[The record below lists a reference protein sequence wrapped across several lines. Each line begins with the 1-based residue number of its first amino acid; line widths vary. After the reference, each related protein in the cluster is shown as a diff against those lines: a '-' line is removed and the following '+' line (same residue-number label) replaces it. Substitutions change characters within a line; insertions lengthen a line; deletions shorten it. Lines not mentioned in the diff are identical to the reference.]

1 MIPFI
6 PESHLHHARK
16 GNDTKAK
23 ASMIRLYGTA
33 PDYDVVSF
41 ITPKWQHHVL
51 TFAGTRVQG
60 YSAWY

>member
-16 GNDTKAK
+16 GNDEKAK

-33 PDYDVVSF
+33 PDYDVVSQ
-41 ITPKWQHHVL
+41 TTAV
-51 TFAGTRVQG
+51 
-60 YSAWY
+60 YSVKS